1 MKSVGAERETTAR
14 RHVSREKAMLCHV
27 KHGSEEEATAFEPST
42 EVCVCLC
49 DAYTQGTVICVSVA
63 LFAEPTPYAA
73 IECLDHG
80 SWWGTGNRNTL
91 NRHDGRGRRAPQV
104 RSDDEGFVN
113 AHFHIFQK
121 ERNVPHPI
129 LLWRRQHTDVGFLY
143 DSTRRKQS
151 LSVGE
156 IFQWRLFIYLIALG
170 LCCCAQAFSSR
181 GEQGLLFIAARRL
194 LIAVV
199 SLVAEHRLYGGAR
212 ALGAQASSVA
222 ARGLQ

>member
-1 MKSVGAERETTAR
+1 MKSVGAERGTTAR
-14 RHVSREKAMLCHV
+14 RHVSRDKAMLCHV
-27 KHGSEEEATAFEPST
+27 KHGSEEEATAFESST
-42 EVCVCLC
+42 E

-80 SWWGTGNRNTL
+80 SWWGTGNQNTL
-91 NRHDGRGRRAPQV
+91 NRHDGRGPRALQV
-104 RSDDEGFVN
+104 RSDDESFVN

-129 LLWRRQHTDVGFLY
+129 LLWRRQHTDVGFVY
-143 DSTRRKQS
+143 DCTLRKQS

-170 LCCCAQAFSSR
+170 LCCCAQAFSIR

-194 LIAVV
+194 LITVV
-199 SLVAEHRLYGGAR
+199 SLVAEHRL
-212 ALGAQASSVA
+212 
-222 ARGLQ
+222 

>member
-104 RSDDEGFVN
+104 RSDERVLLMHISTFFKKKGMSHTPFSCEGGSTQMWVSSMTLHAGNNHSRWEKFSNDVYSFIWLHWVSVAALRLSLVGAN
-113 AHFHIFQK
+113 RGCSSLQRADFSS
-121 ERNVPHPI
+121 RWC
-129 LLWRRQHTDVGFLY
+129 LLWR
-143 DSTRRKQS
+143 STGS
-151 LSVGE
+151 M
-156 IFQWRLFIYLIALG
+156 
-170 LCCCAQAFSSR
+170 
-181 GEQGLLFIAARRL
+181 
-194 LIAVV
+194 
-199 SLVAEHRLYGGAR
+199 AEH
-212 ALGAQASSVA
+212 
-222 ARGLQ
+222 GL